1 MKAAVGIIGVGMM
14 GHGIARNVL
23 KHGFALTALEHPGNQ
38 PLTELLAGGATTQT
52 TARAVAQAS
61 DVVILCVT
69 GSPEVEAVLTGE
81 GGVLEGLR
89 PGAIVVDCST
99 AIPTAT
105 ERMAALV
112 RARGARFVDAP
123 MTRSVQ
129 HAHEGKL
136 NLLVG
141 GDAADTEA
149 VMPVLRCFAENI
161 VLTGA
166 LGSGHRMKLLH
177 NFVSLGT
184 VTLIAEAAACARAAG
199 LDSATFTDILSRGGA
214 GGTALERIKPYL
226 LHDDPTGLRFS
237 LANALKDISYYTDMV
252 AQMGAAGA
260 VAEGVRATLQT
271 AIDRGDPQA
280 LVPELVSRLRAGS

>member
-38 PLTELLAGGATTQT
+38 PLTELLACGATTQT

-177 NFVSLGT
+177 NFVSLGS
-184 VTLIAEAAACARAAG
+184 VALLAEAAACAQRG
-199 LDSATFTDILSRGGA
+199 GIEMPVLVDVLSTGGGA
-214 GGTALERIKPYL
+214 GIALERLKPYL
-226 LHDDPTGLRFS
+226 LNEDPSGLQFFMS
-237 LANALKDISYYTDMV
+237 NALKDLGYYVNMASDAA
-252 AQMGAAGA
+252 AQHAIADA
-260 VAEGVRATLQT
+260 VAGTYDSAVQQGGPRK
-271 AIDRGDPQA
+271 
-280 LVPELVSRLRAGS
+280 LVPELVALLAGR